1 MQMRRITS
9 YQALWRPQDNKGH
22 FWFTYFDGDR
32 ERSIDLDAES
42 FRIILEILDTEK
54 PIFGDHTTAAVA
66 VHSEPTDVTVGCMGI
81 VKNLPIIKRFSSI
94 KPFNV

>member
-1 MQMRRITS
+1 MQMRPEIQMKRITS

-32 ERSIDLDAES
+32 ERTADLDAES
-42 FRIILEILDTEK
+42 FRIVLEILDTEK

-66 VHSEPTDVTVGCMGI
+66 VHSEQTDLKIGAWA
-81 VKNLPIIKRFSSI
+81 
-94 KPFNV
+94 